1 MHLFFQNSKR
11 ECGDIM
17 DQEMSVVEHLS
28 ELRKRLIITMLAFL
42 GFLAVGFIYT
52 KDIYG
57 VLVKD
62 LEVKLTVLGP
72 SDILW
77 IYFVIAGVF
86 SIVCTIPIA
95 AIQIW
100 LFVRPALMPHE
111 QKMTLLYIPALFL
124 LFIGGLCFG
133 YFVILPFVFKFL
145 VSLGDEMFQ
154 TMFTTEKYFEFV
166 MNMTVPFAVL
176 FELPVVAMF
185 LTSIG
190 ILNPVALQK
199 IRRYAYFILIVI
211 AVCITP
217 PDFISDFSVA
227 IPLLFIYE
235 LSISLSKIVYKRKM
249 KREAEDLAESA
260 SSE

>member
-1 MHLFFQNSKR
+1 MGENMNDH
-11 ECGDIM
+11 
-17 DQEMSVVEHLS
+17 EMSIVDHLGD
-28 ELRKRLIITMLAFL
+28 LRKRLIITAMAFL
-42 GFLAVGFIYT
+42 FFLIIGFSYT
-52 KDIYG
+52 KEIYSFI
-57 VLVKD
+57 VKD
-62 LEVKLTVLGP
+62 LHMKLTVLGP

-77 IYFVIAGVF
+77 IYFVIAAVF

-95 AIQIW
+95 ALQIW
-100 LFVRPALMPHE
+100 LFVKPALLPHE
-111 QKMTLLYIPALFL
+111 RKMTLLYVPGLFI

-133 YFVILPFVFKFL
+133 YFIILPFVLNFL

-154 TMFTTEKYFEFV
+154 TMFTTEKYFSFV
-166 MNMTVPFAVL
+166 MNMTVPFAVI
-176 FELPVVAMF
+176 FELPVVTMF

-227 IPLLFIYE
+227 IPLLVIYE
-235 LSISLSKIVYKRKM
+235 LSIAMSKIVYKRKI
-249 KREAEDLAESA
+249 KRELQSSSKSA
-260 SSE
+260 SL

>member
-1 MHLFFQNSKR
+1 
-11 ECGDIM
+11 M
-17 DQEMSVVEHLS
+17 DQEMSIVEHLS
-28 ELRKRLIITMLAFL
+28 ELRKRLIITAVVFL
-42 GFLAVGFIYT
+42 GFLTVGFVYT
-52 KDIYG
+52 KDIYNFI
-57 VLVKD
+57 VKD
-62 LEVKLTVLGP
+62 LDVKLTVLGP

-77 IYFVIAGVF
+77 IYFVIAAVF
-86 SIVCTIPIA
+86 AIVCTIPVA

-100 LFVRPALMPHE
+100 LFVKPALLPHE
-111 QKMTLLYIPALFL
+111 QRVTLLYIPALFL
-124 LFIGGLCFG
+124 LFVGGLCFG
-133 YFVILPFVFKFL
+133 YFVILPFVLKFL
-145 VSLGDEMFQ
+145 IGLGDDMFQ

-166 MNMTVPFAVL
+166 INMTIPFAVL

-199 IRRYAYFILIVI
+199 VRRYAYFILIVI

-235 LSISLSKIVYKRKM
+235 LSISLSKIVYKRRM
-249 KREAEDLAESA
+249 KREAETLAKSA
-260 SSE
+260 SLEEGTEKVSLNVRKV